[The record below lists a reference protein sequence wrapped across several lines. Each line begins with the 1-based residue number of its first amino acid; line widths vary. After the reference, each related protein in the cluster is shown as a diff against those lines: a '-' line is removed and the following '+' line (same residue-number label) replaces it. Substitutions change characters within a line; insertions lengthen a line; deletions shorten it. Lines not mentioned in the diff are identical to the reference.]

1 MTTVLK
7 IGGTLISDD
16 HALDTLWR
24 SVKDMGDRVVVVHG
38 GGPHA
43 TEIARSL
50 GHEPRMVHG
59 RRVTSELDL
68 RIVQWTMR
76 GELNSRL
83 VAGAF
88 KFGIKAV
95 GVSGSDAG
103 LIRVVKRPPWT
114 IDGEAVDF
122 GLVGDVQKVDPS
134 VLTHLLDGGFVPVVA
149 PLGID
154 TEGRLYNVN
163 ADTVSC
169 EIASAIGARQY
180 LLVTD
185 SGGVRRNAVDAST
198 LLKTCSREQFSS
210 GVEEG
215 WIQGGMRVKLQVA
228 FDALKAGVPDVFV
241 LPPEG
246 IIDHSRG
253 TKIIE

>member
-1 MTTVLK
+1 MTTVIK
-7 IGGTLISDD
+7 IGGTLIGDD
-16 HALDTLWR
+16 EALETLWR
-24 SVKDMGDRVVVVHG
+24 SVKEMGGRVIIVHG

-59 RRVTSELDL
+59 RRVTTELDL

-88 KFGIKAV
+88 KSGIRAV
-95 GVSGSDAG
+95 GLAGSDAG
-103 LIRVVKRPPWT
+103 LVRVVKRPPWT
-114 IDGEAVDF
+114 IDGEQIDF
-122 GLVGDVQKVDPS
+122 GLVGDVQEVDPT
-134 VLTHLLDGGFVPVVA
+134 VLNLLLDGGFIPVVA

-154 TEGRLYNVN
+154 MEGRLYNVN

-169 EIASAIGARQY
+169 EIASSIDAQQY

-185 SGGVRRNAVDAST
+185 SGGVRRDAADAST
-198 LLKTCSREQFSS
+198 LMETCSTTEFAA
-210 GVEEG
+210 GLEEG

-228 FDALKAGVPDVFV
+228 FDALKAGVRDVFV

>member
-7 IGGTLISDD
+7 IGGTLITDEG
-16 HALDTLWR
+16 ALETLWR
-24 SVKDMGDRVVVVHG
+24 SVKEMGGRVVVVHG
-38 GGPHA
+38 GGPRA

-59 RRVTSELDL
+59 RRVTTELDL
-68 RIVQWTMR
+68 RLVQWTMR

-88 KFGIKAV
+88 KSGLKAV
-95 GVSGSDAG
+95 GVAGSDAG

-114 IDGEAVDF
+114 VDGEEIDF
-122 GLVGDVQKVDPS
+122 GLVGDVQNVDAS
-134 VLTHLLDGGFVPVVA
+134 VLSHLLDGGFIPVVA

-154 TEGRLYNVN
+154 AEGQLYNVN

-169 EIASAIGARQY
+169 EIASAIGAGQY

-185 SGGVRRNAVDAST
+185 SGGVRSDSGDAST
-198 LLKTCSREQFSS
+198 LLETCSREQFSA
-210 GVEEG
+210 GVEKG
-215 WIQGGMRVKLQVA
+215 WIHRGMRVKLQVA
-228 FDALKAGVPDVFV
+228 FDALDAGVSDVFI

>member
-16 HALDTLWR
+16 GAVETMWR
-24 SVKDMGDRVVVVHG
+24 SVREMGGWVVVVHG
-38 GGPHA
+38 GGPRA
-43 TEIARSL
+43 TEIARTL

-59 RRVTSELDL
+59 RRITGELDL

-76 GELNSRL
+76 GEINSRL

-88 KFGIKAV
+88 KYGVKAV
-95 GVSGSDAG
+95 GIAGSDAG
-103 LIRVVKRPPWT
+103 LIRVVKRPPWHV
-114 IDGEAVDF
+114 DGEEVDF
-122 GLVGDVQKVDPS
+122 GLVGDVEEVDPS
-134 VLTHLLDGGFVPVVA
+134 VLNLLLEGGCVPVVA

-154 TEGRLYNVN
+154 AEGRLYNVN

-169 EIASAIGARQY
+169 EIAASIEARQY

-185 SGGVRRNAVDAST
+185 SGGVRNQAADAST
-198 LLKTCSREQFSS
+198 LLETCSRAQFSA

-215 WIQGGMRVKLQVA
+215 WIHGGMRVKLQVA
-228 FDALKAGVPDVFV
+228 FDALNAGVPDVFV
-241 LPPEG
+241 LPPDG

-253 TKIIE
+253 TRIIE